1 MNSRRVALEGP
12 LNFRDLG
19 GYVGLDGKTICWQQ
33 IYRSDSLHR
42 LTSADA
48 SQLAQMGV
56 KTAIDFRADDE
67 LDRIGIGPLGEL
79 EIDHVHLPT
88 VDRAMDTV
96 RPEGYEPPSTAAEVY
111 RGMLQHG
118 ARAYAAALRTLI
130 APDTSPAVYF
140 CMAGKDRT
148 GIFSAVVLGLLGVSD
163 SDIVADYALT
173 QEVVEA
179 IHDRRRTESPSVED
193 LWGKLPEDLLGA
205 HASAMVT
212 TLENLYLD
220 YGSWVSYATNIGIE
234 ESEIT
239 ALRAKFLELS

>member
-1 MNSRRVALEGP
+1 M
-12 LNFRDLG
+12 
-19 GYVGLDGKTICWQQ
+19 
-33 IYRSDSLHR
+33 
-42 LTSADA
+42 
-48 SQLAQMGV
+48 
-56 KTAIDFRADDE
+56 
-67 LDRIGIGPLGEL
+67 
-79 EIDHVHLPT
+79 
-88 VDRAMDTV
+88 
-96 RPEGYEPPSTAAEVY
+96 
-111 RGMLQHG
+111 
-118 ARAYAAALRTLI
+118 
-130 APDTSPAVYF
+130 
-140 CMAGKDRT
+140 
-148 GIFSAVVLGLLGVSD
+148 LGLLGVSD

-234 ESEIT
+234 ESEVT